1 MLDRILL
8 ISNLSVTLIMF
19 SAIWFVQLA
28 YYPLLKFV
36 GRKEFA
42 RYETE
47 YVKRIMPFAILMLL
61 LELITGIL
69 LLWIRPV
76 NVSFMQAL
84 VGLIFLAIIWTS
96 TFYIQLPLHKKLKR
110 GFNKNT
116 HNLLLKTNWIRT
128 IAWTLRAFLM
138 IWLITR

>member
-76 NVSFMQAL
+76 NVSFIN
-84 VGLIFLAIIWTS
+84 VLIGVLLLAIIWMS
-96 TFYIQLPLHKKLKR
+96 TFLIQLPLHKKLRR

-116 HNLLLKTNWIRT
+116 HDLILKTNWIRT
-128 IAWTLRAFLM
+128 IAWTLRAILM
-138 IWLITR
+138 IWVVAW

>member
-1 MLDRILL
+1 MLDRIIL
-8 ISNLSVTLIMF
+8 IANASVTLMMF
-19 SAIWFVQLA
+19 CAIWFVQLA

-47 YVKRIMPFAILMLL
+47 YVKRIMPFAMLMLL

>member
-1 MLDRILL
+1 MLDRTIL
-8 ISNLSVTLIMF
+8 IANTSVTLIMF

-42 RYETE
+42 GYETE
-47 YVKRIMPFAILMLL
+47 YVKRIMPFAMLMLS
-61 LELITGIL
+61 LELIAGIL

-76 NVSFMQAL
+76 NVSFIK
-84 VGLIFLAIIWTS
+84 VLIGVLLLAIIWMS
-96 TFYIQLPLHKKLKR
+96 TFFIQLPLHKKLRR

-116 HNLLLKTNWIRT
+116 HDLLLKTNWLRT
-128 IAWTLRAFLM
+128 MAWTLRAILM
-138 IWLITR
+138 VWLIA